1 LFCSPRQTTDFG
13 IADEDVKQIEP
24 LKKADVQKAFAD
36 HISPSSLHRAKLS
49 VHLIAQAK
57 PKEPSAEEK
66 VSTAIAKFT
75 TILKAETITP
85 DLEKLKARLT
95 DPSILE
101 AAITAHVTEDLK
113 LEKAQADKIL
123 DEAKAALGLAELE
136 KKLEHIQVLE
146 DGDVEHKVAE
156 VKKGEPVLIRDVHA
170 WKVGLQMSTGVR
182 PVRDLAD
189 FLEGSAKL

>member
-1 LFCSPRQTTDFG
+1 L
-13 IADEDVKQIEP
+13 IADEDVKHTEP
-24 LKKADVQKAFAD
+24 LTKQSLQECFA
-36 HISPSSLHRAKLS
+36 HYISPASTHRAKLS

-57 PKEPSAEEK
+57 PKEPSEQEK
-66 VSTAIAKFT
+66 IGSAIAKIT
-75 TILKAETITP
+75 TILKEENITP
-85 DLEKLKARLT
+85 DLEKLKTRFT
-95 DPSILE
+95 DP
-101 AAITAHVTEDLK
+101 AAFETAINAYVTEDLK

-136 KKLEHIQVLE
+136 KKLEDIQVLE

-156 VKKGEPVLIRDVHA
+156 VKAGEPVLIKDVHS
-170 WKVGLQMSTGVR
+170 WKAGLQMSTGVR